1 MTDPVMD
8 GRAAVMSRLSALFTE
23 WPDQQAIQFEGTWW
37 TWGHV
42 GHVAAALAAALGLD
56 GASSARAGQEISP
69 ASDIS
74 HAQIGEPSGEPQS
87 SLAMSGQPGQEM
99 ARPPVTYPAQSEGN
113 STDHPST
120 TVALG
125 TGGEA
130 ASVLLPGAKSNG
142 GAPIAIVM
150 RQRPAMVGAELAV
163 LASGRTALL
172 VSPLQPD
179 GPLATDI
186 AAISASVVVAHSVDW
201 QRPGFANAVAAAQVV
216 GIEIDDDGGVV
227 VRITP
232 FGPRRVVASLEAA
245 VTVLTSGTT
254 GPAKRL
260 PVSWAS
266 FVALGG
272 GPEGREA
279 RSGRGAVILSLPLTT
294 LGGLLSMSRLVFG
307 GRPLSMMDRFD
318 VRTWAA
324 LVKEHRPK
332 VMGAPPPVVKMILD
346 ADISPDHFVGIE
358 AYLTSSAAV
367 APEVARAFEARYG
380 IPVLLGY
387 GATEF
392 LNSVTGWTTAL
403 WNEFGATKLGSVG
416 RAYPGVRLRV
426 LDPDDDHDLAPDEPG
441 ILEVDPPQ
449 RAGHLPAGWLR
460 TSDRARIDHDGFL
473 WILGRTDD
481 VIVRG
486 GFKVDLAT
494 VTTTLIA
501 HPSVAAACV
510 VGLPDDRL
518 GTVPAAVV
526 QFVDGESIT
535 QEVLVDW
542 VREHLPPYAV
552 PVVIRPV
559 PSIPQTSTFKPDR
572 VAIRELLRESYPS

>member
-1 MTDPVMD
+1 VTNLAID
-8 GRAAVMSRLSALFTE
+8 GRTAVMARLSALFTE
-23 WPDQQAIQFEGTWW
+23 WPDEQAIQFEGTWW
-37 TWGHV
+37 TWGHI
-42 GHVAAALAAALGLD
+42 GQVAT
-56 GASSARAGQEISP
+56 
-69 ASDIS
+69 
-74 HAQIGEPSGEPQS
+74 
-87 SLAMSGQPGQEM
+87 SLATSL
-99 ARPPVTYPAQSEGN
+99 AWEG
-113 STDHPST
+113 
-120 TVALG
+120 VA
-125 TGGEA
+125 
-130 ASVLLPGAKSNG
+130 SR

-150 RQRPAMVGAELAV
+150 RQRPGLVAAELAV
-163 LASGRTALL
+163 LAMGRTALL

-179 GPLATDI
+179 GPFAADI
-186 AAISASVVVAHSVDW
+186 ATISAAVVVAHSIDW
-201 QRPGFANAVAAAQVV
+201 RRTGFADAVAAAQVV
-216 GIEIDDDGGVV
+216 GIELDDDGGVV
-227 VRITP
+227 VHPTP
-232 FGPRRVVASLEAA
+232 SIHRVVESLDAA

-260 PVSWAS
+260 PVSWES

-272 GPEGREA
+272 GPVGREPRA
-279 RSGRGAVILSLPLTT
+279 GRGAVILSLPLTT

-307 GRPLSMMDRFD
+307 GRPLSMMERFD

-358 AYLTSSAAV
+358 AYLTSSAVV

-392 LNSVTGWTTAL
+392 LNSVTGWTMAL
-403 WNEFGATKLGSVG
+403 WSEFGASKLGSVG

-426 LDPDDDHDLAPDEPG
+426 LDPDDDHELPPDESG
-441 ILEVDPPQ
+441 VLEVDPPQ
-449 RAGHLPAGWLR
+449 RAGHLPSGWLR
-460 TSDRARIDHDGFL
+460 TSDRARIDHDGFV

-486 GFKVDLAT
+486 GFKVDLAA
-494 VTTTLIA
+494 VTATLLA
-501 HPSVAAACV
+501 HPEVAAACV

-526 QFVDGESIT
+526 QLVDGASAASGDLAE
-535 QEVLVDW
+535 W
-542 VREHLPPYAV
+542 VRKHLPPYAV

-559 PSIPQTSTFKPDR
+559 SAIPQTSTFKPDR
-572 VAIRELLRESYPS
+572 IAIRQMLADGRTPS

>member
-1 MTDPVMD
+1 MTDPVID
-8 GRAAVMSRLSALFTE
+8 RRTAVMARLSALFTE
-23 WPDQQAIQFEGTWW
+23 WPDEQAIQFEGTWW

-42 GHVAAALAAALGLD
+42 AQVAATLAAALASD
-56 GASSARAGQEISP
+56 GTDTGSSG
-69 ASDIS
+69 
-74 HAQIGEPSGEPQS
+74 
-87 SLAMSGQPGQEM
+87 
-99 ARPPVTYPAQSEGN
+99 
-113 STDHPST
+113 
-120 TVALG
+120 G
-125 TGGEA
+125 T
-130 ASVLLPGAKSNG
+130 
-142 GAPIAIVM
+142 PIAIVM
-150 RQRPAMVGAELAV
+150 RQRPVLVAAQLAV
-163 LASGRTALL
+163 LALGRTALL

-179 GPLATDI
+179 GPLAADI
-186 AAISASVVVAHSVDW
+186 ATISAAAVVAHSFDW
-201 QRPGFANAVAAAQVV
+201 KRTGFAEAVDAAQVV
-216 GIEIDDDGGVV
+216 GLELDENGGVIV
-227 VRITP
+227 HATP
-232 FGPRRVVASLEAA
+232 LIHRVVESLDAA

-260 PVSWAS
+260 PVSWES
-266 FVALGG
+266 FVELGG
-272 GPEGREA
+272 GPEGREP

-307 GRPLSMMDRFD
+307 GRPLSMMERFD

-346 ADISPDHFVGIE
+346 ADISPDHFIGIE

-367 APEVARAFEARYG
+367 DPEVARAFEARYG

-392 LNSVTGWTTAL
+392 LNSVTGWTMAL
-403 WNEFGATKLGSVG
+403 WTEFGATKLGSVG

-426 LDPDDDHDLAPDEPG
+426 LDPDDRELPPDESG

-449 RAGHLPAGWLR
+449 RAGHLPSGWLR

-494 VTTTLIA
+494 VTTTLLA

-518 GTVPAAVV
+518 GTIPAAVV
-526 QFVDGESIT
+526 QLVDNVSTSEK
-535 QEVLVDW
+535 VLIDW
-542 VREHLPPYAV
+542 VREHLPPYSV
-552 PVVIRPV
+552 PVAIRPV

-572 VAIRELLRESYPS
+572 IAIRHMLHACYPI

>member
-1 MTDPVMD
+1 VTDVTID
-8 GRAAVMSRLSALFTE
+8 GRAAVMSRLSALFTA
-23 WPDQQAIQFEGTWW
+23 WPDEQAIQFEGTWW
-37 TWGHV
+37 TWGRV
-42 GHVAAALAAALGLD
+42 GQVAAALADAL
-56 GASSARAGQEISP
+56 
-69 ASDIS
+69 ASD
-74 HAQIGEPSGEPQS
+74 AVAP
-87 SLAMSGQPGQEM
+87 
-99 ARPPVTYPAQSEGN
+99 
-113 STDHPST
+113 
-120 TVALG
+120 TV
-125 TGGEA
+125 
-130 ASVLLPGAKSNG
+130 P
-142 GAPIAIVM
+142 PIAIVM
-150 RQRPAMVGAELAV
+150 RQRPVLVAAELAV
-163 LASGRTALL
+163 LAMGRTALL

-179 GPLATDI
+179 GPLAADI
-186 AAISASVVVAHSVDW
+186 ATIPAAVVIAHSIDW
-201 QRPGFANAVAAAQVV
+201 RRTGFAEAVAAAQVV
-216 GIEIDDDGGVV
+216 GIELDDDGGVV
-227 VRITP
+227 VHATP
-232 FGPRRVVASLEAA
+232 SIHSVVESLDAA

-260 PVSWAS
+260 PVSWES

-272 GPEGREA
+272 GPEGREP

-307 GRPLSMMDRFD
+307 GRPLSMMERFD

-367 APEVARAFEARYG
+367 DPEVARAFEARYG

-392 LNSVTGWTTAL
+392 LNSVTGWTMAL
-403 WNEFGATKLGSVG
+403 WSEFGATKLGSVG

-426 LDPDDDHDLAPDEPG
+426 LDPDDRELPPDESG
-441 ILEVDPPQ
+441 VLEVDPPQ
-449 RAGHLPAGWLR
+449 RAGHLPSGWLR
-460 TSDRARIDHDGFL
+460 TSDRARIDEDGFV

-494 VTTTLIA
+494 VTATLLA
-501 HPSVAAACV
+501 HPAIAAACV

-526 QFVDGESIT
+526 QMVDGTELAT
-535 QEVLVDW
+535 GELVDW

-552 PVVIRPV
+552 PVVIRTV
-559 PSIPQTSTFKPDR
+559 PAIPQTSTFKPDR
-572 VAIRELLRESYPS
+572 IAIRQMLSESCST

>member
-1 MTDPVMD
+1 VTDLAIE
-8 GRAAVMSRLSALFTE
+8 GRTAVMARLSALFTE
-23 WPDQQAIQFEGTWW
+23 WPHEQAIQFEGTWW
-37 TWGHV
+37 TWGHI
-42 GHVAAALAAALGLD
+42 GQIAA
-56 GASSARAGQEISP
+56 
-69 ASDIS
+69 
-74 HAQIGEPSGEPQS
+74 
-87 SLAMSGQPGQEM
+87 SLATSLE
-99 ARPPVTYPAQSEGN
+99 SEG
-113 STDHPST
+113 
-120 TVALG
+120 VA
-125 TGGEA
+125 
-130 ASVLLPGAKSNG
+130 SR

-150 RQRPAMVGAELAV
+150 RQRPVLVAAELAV
-163 LASGRTALL
+163 LAMGRTALL

-179 GPLATDI
+179 GPLAADI
-186 AAISASVVVAHSVDW
+186 ATISASVVIAHSIDW
-201 QRPGFANAVAAAQVV
+201 QRTGFAEAVAAAQVV
-216 GIEIDDDGGVV
+216 GIELDDDGRVIV
-227 VRITP
+227 HATP
-232 FGPRRVVASLEAA
+232 PIHRVVESIDAA

-260 PVSWAS
+260 PVSWES

-272 GPEGREA
+272 GPEGREPK
-279 RSGRGAVILSLPLTT
+279 SGRGAVILSLPLTT

-307 GRPLSMMDRFD
+307 GRPLSMMERFD
-318 VRTWAA
+318 VRMWAA

-392 LNSVTGWTTAL
+392 LNSVTGWTMDL
-403 WNEFGATKLGSVG
+403 WTKFGARKLGSVG

-426 LDPDDDHDLAPDEPG
+426 LDPDDRELPPDESG
-441 ILEVDPPQ
+441 VLEVDPPQ
-449 RAGHLPAGWLR
+449 RAGHLPTGWLR
-460 TSDRARIDHDGFL
+460 TSDRARIDPDGFL

-494 VTTTLIA
+494 VTATLLA
-501 HPSVAAACV
+501 HPAVAAACA

-526 QFVDGESIT
+526 QLVDGASAASGDLAE
-535 QEVLVDW
+535 W
-542 VREHLPPYAV
+542 VRKHLPPYAV
-552 PVVIRPV
+552 PVIVRPV
-559 PSIPQTSTFKPDR
+559 PAIPQTSTFKPDR
-572 VAIRELLRESYPS
+572 IAIRQMLHAWYPT

>member
-1 MTDPVMD
+1 MTDVAID

-23 WPDQQAIQFEGTWW
+23 WSDEQAIQFEGTWW
-37 TWGHV
+37 TWSHV
-42 GHVAAALAAALGLD
+42 GHVAAALADVL
-56 GASSARAGQEISP
+56 
-69 ASDIS
+69 ASD
-74 HAQIGEPSGEPQS
+74 AVAP
-87 SLAMSGQPGQEM
+87 
-99 ARPPVTYPAQSEGN
+99 
-113 STDHPST
+113 
-120 TVALG
+120 TV
-125 TGGEA
+125 
-130 ASVLLPGAKSNG
+130 P
-142 GAPIAIVM
+142 PIAIVM
-150 RQRPAMVGAELAV
+150 RQRPGLVAAELAA
-163 LASGRTALL
+163 LAMGRTALL

-179 GPLATDI
+179 GALAADI
-186 AAISASVVVAHSVDW
+186 ATISASVVVAHSVDW
-201 QRPGFANAVAAAQVV
+201 QRTGFAEAVVAAQVL
-216 GIEIDDDGGVV
+216 GIEIDDDGGVSV
-227 VRITP
+227 MATSPIHRAVE
-232 FGPRRVVASLEAA
+232 SLDAA

-260 PVSWAS
+260 PVSWES

-272 GPEGREA
+272 GPEGREP

-307 GRPLSMMDRFD
+307 GRPLSMMERFD

-324 LVKEHRPK
+324 LVKQHRPK

-358 AYLTSSAAV
+358 AYLTSSSAV

-392 LNSVTGWTTAL
+392 LNSVTGWTMAL
-403 WNEFGATKLGSVG
+403 WSEFGATKLGSVG

-426 LDPDDDHDLAPDEPG
+426 LDPDDDRELPPDETG
-441 ILEVDPPQ
+441 VLEVDPPQ
-449 RAGHLPAGWLR
+449 RAGHLPGGWLR

-473 WILGRTDD
+473 WVLGRTDD

-486 GFKVDLAT
+486 GFKVDLAA
-494 VTTTLIA
+494 VTATLLA
-501 HPSVAAACV
+501 HPAVAAACV

-526 QFVDGESIT
+526 QLVDGT
-535 QEVLVDW
+535 EVAQRELADW
-542 VREHLPPYAV
+542 VRDHLPPYAV
-552 PVVIRPV
+552 PVVIRSV
-559 PSIPQTSTFKPDR
+559 SAIPQTSTFKPDR
-572 VAIRELLRESYPS
+572 IAIRQMLHACYPT

>member
-1 MTDPVMD
+1 MTDLATD
-8 GRAAVMSRLSALFTE
+8 GRTAVMSRLSALFTE
-23 WPDQQAIQFEGTWW
+23 WPDEQAIQFEGTWW
-37 TWGHV
+37 TWGRI
-42 GHVAAALAAALGLD
+42 GQVAA
-56 GASSARAGQEISP
+56 
-69 ASDIS
+69 
-74 HAQIGEPSGEPQS
+74 
-87 SLAMSGQPGQEM
+87 SLATSL
-99 ARPPVTYPAQSEGN
+99 ASEA
-113 STDHPST
+113 
-120 TVALG
+120 VA
-125 TGGEA
+125 
-130 ASVLLPGAKSNG
+130 SR

-150 RQRPAMVGAELAV
+150 RQRPVLVAAELAV
-163 LASGRTALL
+163 MAMGRTALL

-179 GPLATDI
+179 GPLAADI
-186 AAISASVVVAHSVDW
+186 ATIPASVVVAHSIDW
-201 QRPGFANAVAAAQVV
+201 KRTGFADAAVAAQVV
-216 GIEIDDDGGVV
+216 GIELDENGGVIVHATPPIHGV
-227 VRITP
+227 VE
-232 FGPRRVVASLEAA
+232 SLDAA

-260 PVSWAS
+260 PVSWES
-266 FVALGG
+266 FVVLGG
-272 GPEGREA
+272 GPKGREP

-307 GRPLSMMDRFD
+307 GRPLSMMERFD
-318 VRTWAA
+318 VRTWAE
-324 LVKEHRPK
+324 LVKEHRPR

-358 AYLTSSAAV
+358 AYLTSSASV

-392 LNSVTGWTTAL
+392 LNSVTGWTMAL
-403 WNEFGATKLGSVG
+403 WSEFGATKLGSVG

-426 LDPDDDHDLAPDEPG
+426 LDPDDDHELPPDETG
-441 ILEVDPPQ
+441 VLEVDPPQ
-449 RAGHLPAGWLR
+449 RAGHLPPGWLR

-486 GFKVDLAT
+486 GFKVDLAA
-494 VTTTLIA
+494 VTATLLA
-501 HPSVAAACV
+501 HPAVAAACV
-510 VGLPDDRL
+510 VGLPDDRV

-526 QFVDGESIT
+526 QMVDGTEAAT
-535 QEVLVDW
+535 GELVEW

-559 PSIPQTSTFKPDR
+559 PAIPRTSTFKPDR
-572 VAIRELLRESYPS
+572 IAIREILRGAFLREA

>member
-1 MTDPVMD
+1 MTKPAID
-8 GRAAVMSRLSALFTE
+8 GRGAVIARLSALFTE
-23 WPDQQAIQFEGTWW
+23 WPDEHAIQFEGTWW

-42 GHVAAALAAALGLD
+42 GQVAASLAAALAPDRVDTG
-56 GASSARAGQEISP
+56 SS
-69 ASDIS
+69 
-74 HAQIGEPSGEPQS
+74 
-87 SLAMSGQPGQEM
+87 
-99 ARPPVTYPAQSEGN
+99 
-113 STDHPST
+113 
-120 TVALG
+120 
-125 TGGEA
+125 
-130 ASVLLPGAKSNG
+130 G
-142 GAPIAIVM
+142 GAPVAVVM
-150 RQRPAMVGAELAV
+150 RQRPALVAAELAV
-163 LASGRTALL
+163 LALGRTALL

-179 GPLATDI
+179 GPLAADI
-186 AAISASVVVAHSVDW
+186 TTISASVVVAHSIDW
-201 QRPGFANAVAAAQVV
+201 QRPGFAEAVAAAGVV
-216 GIEIDDDGGVV
+216 GIEVDGDGGTV
-227 VRITP
+227 VRVAP
-232 FGPRRVVASLEAA
+232 SSSRRVVESLDAA

-260 PVSWAS
+260 PVSWES
-266 FVALGG
+266 FVVLGG
-272 GPEGREA
+272 GPEGREP

-307 GRPLSMMDRFD
+307 GRPLSMMERFD

-367 APEVARAFEARYG
+367 DPEVARAFEARYG

-392 LNSVTGWTTAL
+392 LNSVTGWTMAL
-403 WNEFGATKLGSVG
+403 WTEFGATKLGSVG

-426 LDPDDDHDLAPDEPG
+426 LDPDDGRELAPDESG
-441 ILEVDPPQ
+441 VLEVDPPQ
-449 RAGHLPAGWLR
+449 RAGHLSTGWLR
-460 TSDRARIDHDGFL
+460 TSDHARIDHDGFL

-486 GFKVDLAT
+486 GFKVDLAA
-494 VTTTLIA
+494 VTATLLA

-526 QFVDGESIT
+526 QLVDGASTSESA
-535 QEVLVDW
+535 LVDW
-542 VREHLPPYAV
+542 VREHLPPYAI
-552 PVVIRPV
+552 PVMIRPV

-572 VAIRELLRESYPS
+572 VAIRQMLGDGRASS